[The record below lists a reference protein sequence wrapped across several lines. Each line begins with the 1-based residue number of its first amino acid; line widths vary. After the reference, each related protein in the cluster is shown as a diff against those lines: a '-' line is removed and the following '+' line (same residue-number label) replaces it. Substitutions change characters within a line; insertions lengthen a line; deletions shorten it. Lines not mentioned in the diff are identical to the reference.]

1 MVYMPWPHKR
11 DIARACCPGAKDRSR
26 PQKEAI
32 RALQIVRIINKLG
45 ELTFFSR
52 TGTREAGASRQL
64 ARTIWSDPERLDSSS
79 GRAFRKAARL
89 VVWGIVRFFGGT
101 RKVNKKKIAYP
112 YIVCF
117 FCVAIRENLATLP
130 RPQNR
135 YPFRRGY
142 AKTFL
147 RVPVRLFKNFS
158 YRYADPTGT
167 YVPVPRVRCLPA
179 DRSMGARA

>member
-101 RKVNKKKIAYP
+101 RKVNKKNRVP
-112 YIVCF
+112 LHLF
-117 FCVAIRENLATLP
+117 F
-130 RPQNR
+130 
-135 YPFRRGY
+135 
-142 AKTFL
+142 FL
-147 RVPVRLFKNFS
+147 RSDTRKSRNPPAAPKPIPIPEGVREKNFT
-158 YRYADPTGT
+158 RTGT
-167 YVPVPRVRCLPA
+167 
-179 DRSMGARA
+179 SI